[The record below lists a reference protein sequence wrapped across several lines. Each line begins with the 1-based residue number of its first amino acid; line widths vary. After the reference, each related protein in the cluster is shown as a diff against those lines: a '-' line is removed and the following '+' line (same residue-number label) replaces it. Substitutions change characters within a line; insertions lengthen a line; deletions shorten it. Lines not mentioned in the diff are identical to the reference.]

1 MLILVLHTNHPSLQL
16 QSLSFWKPLLKI
28 TVVKVTI
35 LVNQTTN
42 SISAS
47 VFECALVSIRVED
60 FNPVTVFVPV
70 EEFALVL
77 DLPEFGGVV
86 VLFD

>member
-28 TVVKVTI
+28 TVVKVTV
-35 LVNQTTN
+35 LVYQTPN
-42 SISAS
+42 SMSAS
-47 VFECALVSIRVED
+47 VFECAFVSIRVEN
-60 FNPVTVFVPV
+60 FNPMAVFVAV

-77 DLPEFGGVV
+77 ELPQFGGVV